1 MFLFLIVL
9 VSFTL
14 IFSSIR
20 MNGNNEGV
28 IFSRQ
33 TSQTI
38 NGFFVLLV
46 FISHYIG
53 YFEISGGLNVVAES
67 LILRINQLMVTTFL
81 FFSGYGIMSSLIK
94 EGKYDLIKMS
104 KRLFNMWFNF
114 AVAITIF
121 FIVGNMYGDTVSMKQ
136 LGLSYIGWSSLFNS
150 AWYMFMMFCV
160 YIITIAS
167 MKISKNDNQLVISIF
182 VFTLFLF
189 YLIAR
194 YKMPHWYNT
203 ILCYPFGMLIKLNE
217 DKLKQLINSNWSYY
231 FVNVIVLFAIS
242 YMFANQ
248 QTISYSIYS
257 MLFLT
262 VMTVFCVKFK
272 LSNRILSFISGLT
285 FEIYIYQRLFFRIFI
300 SMGIG
305 ATGVFLITFASTILF
320 SVIIKQLTNSIRIFK

>member
-1 MFLFLIVL
+1 MFLFAVVLI
-9 VSFTL
+9 SFAL
-14 IFSSIR
+14 ILSSIR
-20 MNGNNEGV
+20 MNNDNEGV
-28 IFSRQ
+28 LFSRK

-53 YFEISGGLNVVAES
+53 YFEISGELNIIAES
-67 LILRINQLMVTTFL
+67 LILRINQIMVTTFL

-121 FIVGNMYGDTVSMKQ
+121 FVVGKLYGDVVTMKQ
-136 LGLSYIGWSSLFNS
+136 LALSYVGWSSLFNS

-160 YIITIAS
+160 YIITIIAMS
-167 MKISKNDNQLVISIF
+167 ISKNNRQLVTSGF
-182 VFTLFLF
+182 TLTLFLF
-189 YLIAR
+189 YIIAR

-203 ILCYPFGMLIKLNE
+203 ILCYPFGMLVKLNE
-217 DKLKQLINSNWSYY
+217 DKLKQLVSSNWLYY
-231 FVNVIVLFAIS
+231 FVNISVLFVIS

-300 SMGIG
+300 SLGISSS
-305 ATGVFLITFASTILF
+305 GVFLLTFISTVLF
-320 SVIIKQLTNSIRIFK
+320 SIIIKQLTNSIRIFK